1 MNEVWIVD
9 DDRSIRWVLEKVLT
23 KAGFTCRSFSDGNA
37 AWTALQND
45 CPGVLISDIRMPG
58 PNGID
63 LLTRIKEKYPK
74 LPVIITTAFSRRGRL
89 NICRSP
95 LTSIKRSSLCSA
107 RWRIRS
113 PLPRLTKLRKMR
125 KRDMGRWS

>member
-9 DDRSIRWVLEKVLT
+9 DDRSIRGVLEKVLT

-58 PNGID
+58 PMASI
-63 LLTRIKEKYPK
+63 
-74 LPVIITTAFSRRGRL
+74 FSRASRK
-89 NICRSP
+89 S
-95 LTSIKRSSLCSA
+95 
-107 RWRIRS
+107 IRS
-113 PLPRLTKLRKMR
+113 FP
-125 KRDMGRWS
+125 

>member
-74 LPVIITTAFSRRGRL
+74 LPVIITTAFPIWKARCPLSRRGPL
-89 NICRSP
+89 NTCRSP
-95 LTSIKRSSLCSA
+95 LISIKRSSLCSA

-113 PLPRLTKLRKMR
+113 HRLPLMRLRK
-125 KRDMGRWS
+125 